1 MRPQQLNREE
11 VPTKATSSP
20 ELSANS
26 KEEAAETHSK
36 DLPSKNPPPYVN
48 GAIESSPMEGL
59 EPCNQMDSNEHIG
72 PSEQSGPS
80 EKEDHV
86 FFLILKLWAGN
97 PSGKEKPT
105 RSQIQP
111 IKAP

>member
-86 FFLILKLWAGN
+86 FF
-97 PSGKEKPT
+97 
-105 RSQIQP
+105 
-111 IKAP
+111 